1 MDSQETKL
9 YKDKY
14 NIVFYEMDDETF
26 LASFNNIEELCKFRG
41 IEPTNK
47 NKSEIA
53 SKIYH
58 CVKKE
63 SHVTKL
69 YYGNKNCL
77 LYLIADDD
85 EYEKEETERRLKES
99 MKNKFVRIQSTMSIT
114 VTGDMDYIP
123 LPDKSEFGGVIKE
136 GTWKVQQRWSD
147 LRVDIKR
154 GTGYYPAEIV
164 TWKTVKALE
173 DNNILT
179 VGEFTDT
186 CPNQE
191 DVEKVCERIR
201 VYKEQTERLKE
212 KFGIVTP
219 KKTDSSSLA
228 DEPKARA
235 VEEEKVEETPKRKK
249 SIDDLLNNLENEEEY
264 L

>member
-1 MDSQETKL
+1 MNNQDKL

-14 NIVFYEMDDETF
+14 NIVFYDMDDETF

-58 CVKKE
+58 CVKKD

-69 YYGNKNCL
+69 YYGTKNCL

-85 EYEKEETERRLKES
+85 EYEREETERRLKES
-99 MKNKFVRIQSTMSIT
+99 MKHKFVRVQSTMSIT

-123 LPDKSEFGGVIKE
+123 LPDRDEFGGGVIKN
-136 GTWKVQQRWSD
+136 GSWKVQQRWSD
-147 LRVDIKR
+147 LKVDIKK
-154 GTGYYPAEIV
+154 GAGYYPAEIV
-164 TWKTVKALE
+164 NWKTVKALE

-179 VGEFTDT
+179 VGEFVDT

-191 DVEKVCERIR
+191 DVEKVCEKIR
-201 VYKEQTERLKE
+201 VYKEQTEKLKE
-212 KFGIVTP
+212 KFGIAAP
-219 KKTDSSSLA
+219 KKEERTVATSSVV
-228 DEPKARA
+228 EPKAQPK
-235 VEEEKVEETPKRKK
+235 EEAKKK
-249 SIDDLLNNLENEEEY
+249 SIDDLLSNLENEEEY